1 MINYQGVRIK
11 LTNTQ
16 LNNLNSLSKKNTGT
30 ILKINKKNVE
40 NEIYTNGWLLDYEY
54 IKNHYRLIAIDLSR
68 QKELDVDRKSIQ
80 QIEFVGQLKKL
91 DDDGNDTDLGNDQS
105 MFVFKISE
113 KNFKKRD
120 KSFCKEV

>member
-91 DDDGNDTDLGNDQS
+91 DDDGNDTDVGNDQS
-105 MFVFKISE
+105 MFVLKISE

>member
-1 MINYQGVRIK
+1 MIIRLWIY
-11 LTNTQ
+11 
-16 LNNLNSLSKKNTGT
+16 
-30 ILKINKKNVE
+30 KI
-40 NEIYTNGWLLDYEY
+40 IG
-54 IKNHYRLIAIDLSR
+54 YRLIAIDLSR

-91 DDDGNDTDLGNDQS
+91 DDDGNDTDVDNDQS
-105 MFVFKISE
+105 MFVLKIPE

>member
-1 MINYQGVRIK
+1 MIIRLWIH
-11 LTNTQ
+11 
-16 LNNLNSLSKKNTGT
+16 
-30 ILKINKKNVE
+30 KI
-40 NEIYTNGWLLDYEY
+40 IG
-54 IKNHYRLIAIDLSR
+54 YRLIAIDLSR

-91 DDDGNDTDLGNDQS
+91 DDDGNDTDVGNDQS
-105 MFVFKISE
+105 MFVLKISE

>member
-16 LNNLNSLSKKNTGT
+16 LNNLNSASKKKNTGT

-54 IKNHYRLIAIDLSR
+54 IKL
-68 QKELDVDRKSIQ
+68 
-80 QIEFVGQLKKL
+80 
-91 DDDGNDTDLGNDQS
+91 
-105 MFVFKISE
+105 
-113 KNFKKRD
+113 
-120 KSFCKEV
+120 